1 MFTRRTATVTIS
13 APDASTARR
22 VSSRE
27 RYSRPASTNGS
38 AAISAAPDEVDH
50 LDTVALAER
59 RRAVGRPRDDRRV
72 HLDRDAPPA
81 QTERLHEIGDGGA
94 GGDGAGLVVDDDLH
108 RPSTIAPRHRPGN
121 GSGERAAQRRI
132 EAEHGLPRLGDEP
145 VLDDPRHR

>member
-22 VSSRE
+22 VSSNERYLPVPTMSRE

-38 AAISAAPDEVDH
+38 AAISAAPDDVDH

-72 HLDRDAPPA
+72 HLDRDAARANRAPP
-81 QTERLHEIGDGGA
+81 RD
-94 GGDGAGLVVDDDLH
+94 
-108 RPSTIAPRHRPGN
+108 
-121 GSGERAAQRRI
+121 RRRWRRRRWC
-132 EAEHGLPRLGDEP
+132 G
-145 VLDDPRHR
+145 